1 MPGTN
6 IPEQRKYKRIEL
18 PKAIVLNPGNACVLV
33 NISRGGLLFKSLSLV
48 AWPEKWLLDTITI
61 RSDFDFDIEHC
72 PVELVWMKTDDELIG
87 SSMMLANVGVKF
99 GDLDQSQKAKLDCLL
114 SQY

>member
-33 NISRGGLLFKSLSLV
+33 NISRGGLLFKSISLV

-61 RSDFDFDIEHC
+61 QSEFDIEHC

-99 GDLDQSQKAKLDCLL
+99 GDLDQSQRAKLDYLL
-114 SQY
+114 SHS